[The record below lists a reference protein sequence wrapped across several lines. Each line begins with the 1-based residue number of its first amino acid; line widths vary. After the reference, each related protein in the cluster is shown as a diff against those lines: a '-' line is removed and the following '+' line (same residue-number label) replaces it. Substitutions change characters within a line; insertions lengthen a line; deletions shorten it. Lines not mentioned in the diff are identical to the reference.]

1 MKIWIGT
8 DMEGI
13 AGVIDRE
20 HTHREGREHD
30 RARIW
35 MTDEVN
41 AAVAGCFDGGA
52 TAVTVTDGHGTCR
65 NLIPERLDP
74 RARLV
79 NGQLSSLPPSMV
91 AGLDETFGAA
101 MLIGYHARAGLHPG
115 VLDHT
120 SWSQTASEVRLNGR
134 PVGES
139 ELNAA
144 YAGELGI
151 PTVLVSGD
159 DVLAADLVQSM
170 PQVRTFV
177 TKRALGR
184 FQADTPHPSV
194 VYAGLREAARL
205 AAQAAP
211 AIKPYVPSRPVTIEL
226 QFHHPMYTDLAAM
239 VPGCRKTGTWSSA
252 FTGESFMAAFGAF
265 TAMCGVTGIAHY
277 QHR

>member
-1 MKIWIGT
+1 MRVWIGT

-30 RARIW
+30 RARRW
-35 MTDEVN
+35 MTDEIN
-41 AAVAGCFDGGA
+41 AVVAGCFDGGA

-65 NLIPERLDP
+65 NIIPEQLDA

-91 AGLDETFGAA
+91 AGVDRTFQAA

-120 SWSQTASEVRLNGR
+120 SWSQTVSEVRVNGR
-134 PVGES
+134 PVGEV

-144 YAGELGI
+144 YVGELGI
-151 PTVLVSGD
+151 PVLMVSGD
-159 DVLAADLVQSM
+159 DVLSADLAQSM
-170 PQVRTFV
+170 PRVRTVV

-184 FQADTPHPSV
+184 YQAETAHPSV
-194 VYAGLREAARL
+194 VHAALRTAAREAID
-205 AAQAAP
+205 AADRAT
-211 AIKPYVPSRPVTIEL
+211 PYVVAPPITLEL
-226 QFHHPMYTDLAAM
+226 QFHHPMYAELAAL
-239 VPGCRKTGTWSSA
+239 VPGCRQTSAWSAAYTAEA
-252 FTGESFMAAFGAF
+252 FTAAWGAF